1 MKHYLEALFSVEYF
15 PFWEGTMFFFLLYFV
30 SISIRLNRME
40 NKLDNQK
47 SKIPDIEDFSHWEA
61 MSVPGS
67 DSSNLVDKIISKD
80 IFKKLTKRNR
90 K

>member
-30 SISIRLNRME
+30 SISIRLSRME

-47 SKIPDIEDFSHWEA
+47 SNVEEFGANK
-61 MSVPGS
+61 S
-67 DSSNLVDKIISKD
+67 D
-80 IFKKLTKRNR
+80 
-90 K
+90 